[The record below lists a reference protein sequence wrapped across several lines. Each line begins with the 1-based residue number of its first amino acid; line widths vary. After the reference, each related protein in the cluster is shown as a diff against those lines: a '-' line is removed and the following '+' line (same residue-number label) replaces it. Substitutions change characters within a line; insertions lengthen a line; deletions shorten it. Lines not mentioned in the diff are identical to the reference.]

1 MSYTLLRVVE
11 DGVVLFEEHRRR
23 LAPAGGRIATRF
35 DDFARSA
42 TPGIY
47 ALRAGAGQLAV
58 ERRERSRLFD
68 GMPVRWLVSPFAG
81 RHGLF
86 PKLPS
91 PSEYDACRQACVS
104 TLLTSANGLEIYE
117 SCSAA
122 VVGWDGAQLV
132 FAPEDRPRVDSTA
145 ERALRARVAFT
156 AAPLL
161 RDARL
166 PLALVN
172 AVAGL
177 CLPVVPEREEFPEDA
192 CALVRAALAATA
204 RRP

>member
-1 MSYTLLRVVE
+1 LSYTLLRVVE
-11 DGVVLFEEHRRR
+11 EGLMLFEEHRRR
-23 LAPAGGRIATRF
+23 LAPEGGRIATRF
-35 DDFARSA
+35 DDFARTA

-47 ALRAGAGQLAV
+47 ALRAGAGQLTV
-58 ERRERSRLFD
+58 QRREASRLFE

-81 RHGLF
+81 RRGIF

-91 PSEYDACRQACVS
+91 PSEYDACRQAGVS
-104 TLLTSANGLEIYE
+104 TFLTSADGQEINE

-122 VVGWDGAQLV
+122 VVGWDGEQLIFV
-132 FAPEDRPRVDSTA
+132 PEDRPRVDSTA
-145 ERALRARVAFT
+145 ERALRARVPFT

-177 CLPVVPEREEFPEDA
+177 RLPRVPERDAFPEEA
-192 CALVRAALAATA
+192 CALIRAALAATV